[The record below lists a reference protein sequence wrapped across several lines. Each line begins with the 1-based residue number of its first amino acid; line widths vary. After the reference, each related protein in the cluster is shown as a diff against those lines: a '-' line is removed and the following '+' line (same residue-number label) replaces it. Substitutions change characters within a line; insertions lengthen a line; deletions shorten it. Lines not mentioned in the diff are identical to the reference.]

1 MDSKRQTETSGA
13 LLQAARRNI
22 IWRDVCPHCVEFLCA
37 LLSAVA
43 CELDLDLCHFDVN
56 QAFVQS
62 HLDEDVFLGLLKG
75 CSELSDKV
83 VQLNKS
89 FYGLKQPSS
98 RTWHAHLTM
107 CREKISFE
115 YCISDVCVFRLI
127 ENGRVSITAVVHVYD
142 IFVVG
147 PKNKC
152 DALYDDLNR
161 QIPVEN
167 LGELK
172 WYGGNI
178 VPSPSETWFRGMSVG
193 GSFRRV

>member
-1 MDSKRQTETSGA
+1 M
-13 LLQAARRNI
+13 
-22 IWRDVCPHCVEFLCA
+22 
-37 LLSAVA
+37 
-43 CELDLDLCHFDVN
+43 
-56 QAFVQS
+56 
-62 HLDEDVFLGLLKG
+62 
-75 CSELSDKV
+75 
-83 VQLNKS
+83 
-89 FYGLKQPSS
+89 
-98 RTWHAHLTM
+98 
-107 CREKISFE
+107 
-115 YCISDVCVFRLI
+115 
-127 ENGRVSITAVVHVYD
+127 
-142 IFVVG
+142 IFFAVG